1 VSQVSEHLRGIARK
15 VMNNALPIRVGQVA
29 VFYAGVE
36 DLDLAYALAGE
47 CEARGIETLVQ
58 SRGDYISQTKLAEA
72 PLEAFARVPK
82 VPQALVDVA
91 DWFVMMTGSTFD
103 ASIYQRP
110 ELREKLIEVQRI
122 SKWSGDN
129 LVQRCLEKKK
139 HLVVVLDPNLQQA
152 QALGKS
158 FEETREMFLASL
170 DIDYDALTHLGQ
182 RIISIVEKG
191 EEIHLTGPRG
201 TDLRLRA
208 DKRPWIND
216 DGKPVPSS
224 IAVNQYLHNLPVGEV
239 YVAPIEDSAHGVMCP
254 KDFPGS
260 LVTGLRIE
268 FKGKEKAV
276 ISAKSG
282 LEFMKPRFEKA
293 TGNPYCIAE
302 FAFGTNPCGDMLLAT
317 EKAYGT
323 CHVAM
328 GQNTWL
334 GGKNECSVHVDFLIE
349 NPTVTI
355 DGKSVLTEGKFNI

>member
-1 VSQVSEHLRGIARK
+1 LERLRDIARK
-15 VMNNALPIRVGQVA
+15 VMNNALPIREEQVA

-47 CEARGIETLVQ
+47 CEARGVETLVQ
-58 SRGDYISQTKLAEA
+58 SRGDYISQTKLAKA

-82 VPQALVDVA
+82 IPRALVDVA
-91 DWFVMMTGSTFD
+91 DWFIMMAGSTFD
-103 ASIYQRP
+103 ASIYQKP
-110 ELREKLIEVQRI
+110 ELRERLIEAQRI
-122 SKWSGDN
+122 SKWSSDN
-129 LVQRCLEKKK
+129 LVQLCLEKKK
-139 HLVVVLDPNLQQA
+139 HLVVMLDPNLQQA

-158 FEETREMFLASL
+158 FKETREMFLASL

-182 RIISIVEKG
+182 RITSVVEKG
-191 EEIHLTGPRG
+191 EEIHLTCPRG

-208 DKRPWIND
+208 DRRPWIND
-216 DGKPVPSS
+216 DGKPVPPS
-224 IAVNQYLHNLPVGEV
+224 IGVNHYLHNLPVGEV
-239 YVAPIEDSAHGVMCP
+239 YVAPMEDSALGVICP
-254 KDFPGS
+254 RDFPGAP
-260 LVTGLRIE
+260 VQGVRIE

-276 ISAKSG
+276 VSADSG
-282 LEFMKPRFEKA
+282 LEFIKPRLEKA

-323 CHVAM
+323 CHVAI

-334 GGKNECSVHVDFLIE
+334 GGKNECSLHMDFLVD

-355 DGKSVLTEGKFNI
+355 DGKFVLREGKFSI